1 MTRVRYLKMFFRKFY
16 KEIFIP
22 KFKVDPELLA
32 TSNYDLQSVKVCQG
46 SLYVEAK
53 LPAYAVARVPF
64 GVIFKLVNRTDIVLE
79 FNLTMESSEAFMLS
93 GKYFI
98 CFEIK
103 YIFFKFPA

>member
-1 MTRVRYLKMFFRKFY
+1 MIKYWSLIKFLR
-16 KEIFIP
+16 EIFVP

-93 GKYFI
+93 GKVEMI
-98 CFEIK
+98 E
-103 YIFFKFPA
+103 